1 MLEPYVTRIQSVTE
15 LTRSIK
21 GLLENAFPFV
31 TVAGEISNLKRP
43 HSGHLYFT
51 LKDQE
56 SQIRAVMFKTQ
67 QRYLAATPKDGL
79 EVICRGRVSV
89 YEPRGEYQLIVDY
102 LDQRGKGL
110 LQLAFEE
117 LKKKLADEGLF
128 DESHKKPLPFLPECI
143 ALVTSPDGAAVHDFL
158 KMANSRFPGVPIKIF
173 PVRVQGEGAA
183 EDVIG
188 ALSILNERAI
198 ADVIVLCRGG
208 GSLEDLWAFNEEKV
222 ARAIYASR
230 IPVVSAI
237 GHEVD
242 FTIADFVADYRAPT
256 PTAAAEAVL
265 PDKKAL
271 KERVFKL
278 NKTIATTMVRKIAE
292 YRSQLATFK
301 RLLGDPSS
309 LLDHYLL
316 RLDHLQTRMIHAL
329 SADFHRKRSQLALL
343 SSRLL
348 TQDPTRKLIE
358 KKERVKW
365 LTQQLA
371 TVMAFQLERK
381 QGKLQRLAT
390 LLDAVSP
397 LSILARG
404 YAIAKEKPSGIVIR
418 NAAQVKKGDAIQV
431 LLHKGKLDCEVTK
444 TEDA

>member
-1 MLEPYVTRIQSVTE
+1 MIEPYLAKIQSVTE

-43 HSGHLYFT
+43 YSGHLYFT

-56 SQIRAVMFKTQ
+56 SQIRAVMFKNQ
-67 QRYLAATPKDGL
+67 QRYLAAVPQDGL
-79 EVICRGRVSV
+79 EVICRGRLSV

-102 LDQRGKGL
+102 IDQLGRGL

-128 DESHKKPLPFLPECI
+128 DELHKKNLPFLPECI

-158 KMANSRFPGVPIKIF
+158 KMASSRFPGVPIKIF

-183 EDVIG
+183 EDIVA
-188 ALSILNERAI
+188 ALSILNEREI

-208 GSLEDLWAFNEEKV
+208 GSLEDLWTFNEEEV
-222 ARAIYASR
+222 ARAIFASR

-265 PDKKAL
+265 PSQKAL
-271 KERVFKL
+271 MEKVVKL
-278 NKTIATTMVRKIAE
+278 EKTMVAAVTRKVSG
-292 YRSQLATFK
+292 YRSQLATSK

-309 LLDHYLL
+309 LLDHFLL
-316 RLDHLQTRMIHAL
+316 RLDHLQTRMLHGI
-329 SADFHRKRSQLALL
+329 SADFHRKRSRLALL
-343 SSRLL
+343 SGRLL
-348 TQDPTRKLIE
+348 GQDPTHKLIR
-358 KKERVKW
+358 KRERVQE
-365 LTQQLA
+365 LARQLA
-371 TVMAFQLERK
+371 ADMAFQLERK
-381 QGKLQRLAT
+381 QAKLQRLAA

-397 LSILARG
+397 LAILSRG
-404 YAIAKEKPSGIVIR
+404 YAIAQEKPSGKVIR
-418 NAAQVKKGDAIQV
+418 NAAQVKKGDAIKV
-431 LLHKGKLDCEVTK
+431 LLHRGNLDCEVTD
-444 TEDA
+444 TQDA